1 MPNLSLTIDPHE
13 AKRQSESPVV
23 EFGTRLYVEEDD
35 EGMPMTAATDET
47 TITRNDADSRYEIH
61 IDGVLAGYTVFRI
74 DTRGRLI
81 FPHTEVD
88 PAFRGRGVAQKL
100 VAGAMADVA
109 QRGETVIPHCPVV
122 SAYLR
127 KNEVPGLDII
137 WPTHPH
143 PE

>member
-1 MPNLSLTIDPHE
+1 MTCWR
-13 AKRQSESPVV
+13 ASPSS
-23 EFGTRLYVEEDD
+23 GSIRAAA
-35 EGMPMTAATDET
+35 EG
-47 TITRNDADSRYEIH
+47 
-61 IDGVLAGYTVFRI
+61 
-74 DTRGRLI
+74 
-81 FPHTEVD
+81 
-88 PAFRGRGVAQKL
+88 GVAQQL

-122 SAYLR
+122 SGYLR

>member
-1 MPNLSLTIDPHE
+1 
-13 AKRQSESPVV
+13 VV
-23 EFGTRLYVEEDD
+23 EFGARAYVEGDD
-35 EGMPMTAATDET
+35 EGMPMTATTET
-47 TITRNDADSRYEIH
+47 TITRNDAESRYEIH
-61 IDGVLAGYTVFRI
+61 IDDVLAGFTVFRI

-88 PAFRGRGVAQKL
+88 PAFRGRGVAQQL

-122 SAYLR
+122 SGYLR